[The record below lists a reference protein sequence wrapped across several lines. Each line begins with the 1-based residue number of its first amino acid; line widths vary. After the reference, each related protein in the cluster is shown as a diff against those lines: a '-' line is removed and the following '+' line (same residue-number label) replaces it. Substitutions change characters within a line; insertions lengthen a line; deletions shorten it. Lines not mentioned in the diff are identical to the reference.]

1 MVIQDDDAVMSIME
15 KYNAGGDDDEL
26 IEEAML
32 LARIFTQKKSS
43 GALKL
48 MPVYAK
54 YKNR

>member
-1 MVIQDDDAVMSIME
+1 MSIME

-32 LARIFTQKKSS
+32 LARISTQKKPS

-48 MPVYAK
+48 MPVYVK